1 MTELRHTALV
11 EATDVALGYGGRRV
25 LEQVAWTIRAGEYWF
40 VLGPNGEGKSTL
52 VRALLGLLPPL
63 AGRLVRHAD
72 LSARS
77 GVSFV
82 PQRCELNATLPTTV
96 REFVGQ
102 GFVGLSLPSGE
113 RERRLATALER
124 VALPGLARRSY
135 WSLSG
140 GQRQRALLARALVR
154 EPRLLVL
161 DEPSSGLDVTS
172 EELLMQT
179 LAGLQAA
186 GLTLV
191 LVTHDLAM
199 AGRFATHVA
208 LVQGGRV
215 QTGPRAEILTTTRLS
230 AAYQVPLHVVAEPG
244 GQLVVLGGG
253 GRGP

>member
-1 MTELRHTALV
+1 MTDLRHTALV
-11 EATDVALGYGGRRV
+11 EATDVALGYGRRRV
-25 LEQVAWTIRAGEYWF
+25 LEQVDWCIRAGEYWF

-52 VRALLGLLPPL
+52 VRALLGLLPPQ
-63 AGRLVRHAD
+63 AGRLVRHAELAD
-72 LSARS
+72 RS

-82 PQRCELNATLPTTV
+82 PQRCELNPALPTTV

-102 GFVGLSLPSGE
+102 GFVGLSLPRGE
-113 RERRLATALER
+113 RERRLADALER
-124 VALPGLARRSY
+124 VSLPGSARWSF

-161 DEPSSGLDVTS
+161 DEPASGLDVTS

-179 LAGLQAA
+179 LARLHDG

-199 AGRFATHVA
+199 AARFATHVA
-208 LVQGGRV
+208 LVHGGRV
-215 QTGPRAEILTTTRLS
+215 QVGLRAEVLTGPRLS
-230 AAYQVPLHVVAEPG
+230 AAYEVPLQASAASG
-244 GQLVVLGGG
+244 GHLVVMGGG
-253 GRGP
+253 GGAP